1 MEVVLAKNAGFCMGV
16 RRAVDTTLG
25 MVQKGETTIA
35 TFGPLIHN
43 PQVLKLLEE
52 QGVRILTEIPAQA
65 TGSIIIRAHGIPP
78 EEKKKLEAT
87 GARVEDA
94 TCPRVLKVQAI
105 IARYKKEGFAT
116 VIIGDRDHAEV
127 EGLMGY
133 AGNTGQVVNSEADVA
148 ALRLDGPYI
157 IVSQTTQD
165 EHLFERLKEM
175 ILQKYPGGEVF
186 NTICDSTHKRQE
198 EVRQLC
204 HDVEALVV
212 VGGKTSANTKR
223 LGEIAESLG
232 CPVFMVE
239 SETDLDSQALGRY
252 GRVGVTAGAST
263 PNWVISRIVEV
274 LENITAKTP

>member
-52 QGVRILTEIPAQA
+52 QGVRILTEIPVQA

-78 EEKKKLEAT
+78 DEKKKLEAT

-116 VIIGDRDHAEV
+116 VIIGDRDHAERRIRGITHF
-127 EGLMGY
+127 GLFST
-133 AGNTGQVVNSEADVA
+133 AG
-148 ALRLDGPYI
+148 RRKIRRP
-157 IVSQTTQD
+157 
-165 EHLFERLKEM
+165 
-175 ILQKYPGGEVF
+175 
-186 NTICDSTHKRQE
+186 
-198 EVRQLC
+198 
-204 HDVEALVV
+204 
-212 VGGKTSANTKR
+212 
-223 LGEIAESLG
+223 
-232 CPVFMVE
+232 
-239 SETDLDSQALGRY
+239 
-252 GRVGVTAGAST
+252 GRVGKGQGIRPQAAGGRARTKPEHPACVAKMRRSGARPPSGTPSRWRTAAS
-263 PNWVISRIVEV
+263 RR
-274 LENITAKTP
+274 A